1 VSSSEYDVVITICA
15 TMVLLLAPFAG
26 ITRAV
31 RRLRLKVESSTAPVV
46 AAVVLAVDAIA
57 GLTEFFS
64 QQMAL
69 LTVLLSVI
77 WLASALA
84 SNGLVR
90 RAKAKAEKAAAAAA
104 AAASE
109 PTAT

>member
-1 VSSSEYDVVITICA
+1 MSNSEYDVIISICA

-31 RRLRLKVESSTAPVV
+31 RRFRTKVESSTAPVV
-46 AAVVLAVDAIA
+46 AAVVVAVDAIA

-84 SNGLVR
+84 ANGLVR
-90 RAKAKAEKAAAAAA
+90 RAKAKAEKAAAAATEPA
-104 AAASE
+104 A
-109 PTAT
+109 P

>member
-1 VSSSEYDVVITICA
+1 MSNSEYDVIISICA

-31 RRLRLKVESSTAPVV
+31 RRFRTKVESSVAPVV
-46 AAVVLAVDAIA
+46 AAVVVAVDAIA

-84 SNGLVR
+84 ANGLVR
-90 RAKAKAEKAAAAAA
+90 RAKAKSDKAAAAAA
-104 AAASE
+104 ATEPAA
-109 PTAT
+109 P